1 MKIRL
6 KIKYDLL
13 KDYIVPISIFL
24 AALLIYYL
32 GIFNKLMFPNPFSII
47 KQFFVLMISKEIY
60 SEIFLTLNRVILGTI
75 ISILIGVPFGLVLG
89 YFTKLYDMFEFI
101 IDFSRSIPATALFP
115 LFMLFFGIG
124 NTSKI
129 MLGAW
134 IATLV
139 IIVNTS
145 YGVRHAN
152 KVYLKMAK
160 VYKTSKMYILLHI
173 VFPGALPNIF
183 SGLRIGVSLVLI
195 VVIVTEMFIGSVDGL
210 GQSILNA
217 QLTYNIPKMYA
228 LIIITG
234 MLGYL
239 LNILFLTLERR
250 IIHWTENNNKNNND
264 DKNNEDDDNNNKN

>member
-1 MKIRL
+1 MKCDKL
-6 KIKYDLL
+6 KSCV
-13 KDYIVPISIFL
+13 IVPIGLFL
-24 AALLIYYL
+24 VAILLFYL
-32 GIFNKLMFPNPFSII
+32 GIFNKLMFPNPI
-47 KQFFVLMISKEIY
+47 FVFQRLFELIISKEMY
-60 SEIFLTLNRVILGTI
+60 SNLFLTLNRVILGTC

-89 YFTKLYDMFEFI
+89 YFSKLYDVFEFI
-101 IDFSRSIPATALFP
+101 IDFFRSIPVTALFP

-152 KVYLKMAK
+152 KAYLKLAK
-160 VYKTSKMYILLHI
+160 IYKTSKKYVFLDI
-173 VFPGALPNIF
+173 VFPGALPSIF
-183 SGLRIGVSLVLI
+183 SGLRVGVSLVLV
-195 VVIVTEMFIGSVDGL
+195 VVIVTEMFIGSVNGL

-217 QLTYNIPKMYA
+217 QLKYEIPEMYA

-234 MLGYL
+234 ILGYI
-239 LNILFLTLERR
+239 LNKLFLILEKRT
-250 IIHWTENNNKNNND
+250 IHWT
-264 DKNNEDDDNNNKN
+264 

>member
-1 MKIRL
+1 MRLKMKIRL

-47 KQFFVLMISKEIY
+47 KQFFVLMISKEMY

-173 VFPGALPNIF
+173 VFP
-183 SGLRIGVSLVLI
+183 
-195 VVIVTEMFIGSVDGL
+195 
-210 GQSILNA
+210 
-217 QLTYNIPKMYA
+217 
-228 LIIITG
+228 
-234 MLGYL
+234 
-239 LNILFLTLERR
+239 
-250 IIHWTENNNKNNND
+250 
-264 DKNNEDDDNNNKN
+264 